1 MQQTY
6 RRCRSIL
13 LLTLVLYLPG
23 CSIAYELLLEG
34 QLLSGAEQRPVQ
46 GATVTLILSNWK
58 CASTITDAQ
67 GNWNLKE
74 MLSESKFWPGKDDK
88 RWTDPDELKL
98 RIETG
103 GQTCMVPCPRVAAP
117 ESGGEIYAFVMTVL
131 KAHPEPEKQ
140 ETLPLEALKPV
151 PSDI

>member
-6 RRCRSIL
+6 RRCRSIF
-13 LLTLVLYLPG
+13 LLTVVLYLPG
-23 CSIAYELLLEG
+23 CSIAYPLFLQG
-34 QLLSGAEQRPVQ
+34 QLLAGAEQQAVQ

-131 KAHPEPEKQ
+131 KAHPELEKQ

>member
-6 RRCRSIL
+6 RRCRSIF
-13 LLTLVLYLPG
+13 LLTVVLYLPG

-46 GATVTLILSNWK
+46 GATVTLLLSNWK

-74 MLSESKFWPGKDDK
+74 MLSESKFWPGKEDK

-117 ESGGEIYAFVMTVL
+117 ESGGKIYAFVMTVL

-140 ETLPLEALKPV
+140 ETLPLEALKPD

>member
-23 CSIAYELLLEG
+23 CSFSYPLFLQG
-34 QLLSGAEQRPVQ
+34 QLLAGAEQQPVQ
-46 GATVTLILSNWK
+46 GATVTLLFRDQK
-58 CASTITDAQ
+58 YASTTTDAQ
-67 GNWNLKE
+67 GNWNLKV
-74 MLSESKFWPGKDDK
+74 MLDDSEFWPGKEDLHWIK
-88 RWTDPDELKL
+88 PDRLKL

-117 ESGGEIYAFVMTVL
+117 ESVGDIYAFVMTVL